1 MSSTGFD
8 EIIEASEDGDWLE
21 RQFFSQARMSHHDLD
36 WGPVAPMPL
45 GARRAMLAAFGMFAI
60 ALVGLVVF
68 VVYANLIMPAPVSV
82 GAEGPLLP
90 PSAASTSEPVTA
102 DATRR

>member
-8 EIIEASEDGDWLE
+8 ENIEASEGGDWLE
-21 RQFFSQARMSHHDLD
+21 RQFFSQSRMSHHDLD

-45 GARRAMLAAFGMFAI
+45 GARRAMLAAFGMFAV

-68 VVYANLIMPAPVSV
+68 VVYANLIMPAPVPV
-82 GAEGPLLP
+82 GAEGVLLP
-90 PSAASTSEPVTA
+90 PSAASASEPQTA
-102 DATRR
+102 DAHPR